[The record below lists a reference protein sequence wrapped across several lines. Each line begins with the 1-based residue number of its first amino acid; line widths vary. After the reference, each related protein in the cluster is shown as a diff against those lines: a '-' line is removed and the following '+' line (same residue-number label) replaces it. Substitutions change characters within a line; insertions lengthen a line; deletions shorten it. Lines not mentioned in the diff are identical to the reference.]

1 MISVS
6 YGPKPKFH
14 NSGWKYGAS
23 LYNRP
28 SSFVCLA
35 SRHFDVGIAG
45 GGAAGLTAA
54 YFAAKEGLNVCIIE
68 KMEECGKKILV
79 SGGTRCNILPRAF
92 DLSDFE
98 TSMPLTGQ
106 SKQGLKSVFSRW
118 SLEEC
123 KNWLENDIG
132 IEIELDE
139 KTSKYFPVSNSAKE
153 VRNKLLQACLE
164 SNATIM
170 YGCDLQRIE
179 RISIRDGDGIGWK
192 CSFKDDSVDEI
203 ICKRLIMATGGC
215 SFPSLGTV
223 GDGYEMLKVVG
234 HSTCPANPYPALTP
248 LLGRSPGDQELSG
261 ISLTD
266 VNLSVRLREQEPSD
280 VSPEKKKKKKKKARI
295 ESSKRHDF
303 LITHRGF
310 SGPSVMDMSHHLVMA
325 MDQGLDV
332 PDLEISWIQD
342 KDERTWE
349 RMMQQPSD
357 FGLSSKQKLS
367 GALNRVGIPAR
378 LSKALCSES
387 NIPEDR
393 ILAELRKEER
403 ISIIRNL
410 TAYKLHITGHEGFP
424 KAEVTAG
431 GVPLSEIDCGSMESR
446 IHPGLYV
453 IGELL
458 DVFGRIGG
466 FNFLLAWSTGRLAG
480 KSAAQSLLL

>member
-14 NSGWKYGAS
+14 NSRCKNGAH
-23 LYNRP
+23 LYRNP
-28 SSFVCLA
+28 SSLVCLA
-35 SRHFDVGIAG
+35 CRPFDVGIAG

-54 YFAAKEGLNVCIIE
+54 YFAAKQGVNVCIIE
-68 KMEECGKKILV
+68 KMEECGKKILI
-79 SGGTRCNILPRAF
+79 SGGTRCNILPHAF

-98 TSMPLTGQ
+98 TTMPKTGQ
-106 SKQGLKSVFSRW
+106 NKQGLKSVLSRW

-123 KNWLENDIG
+123 KYWLENDIG

-139 KTSKYFPVSNSAKE
+139 NTSKYFPASNSAKE

-164 SNATIM
+164 CNATM
-170 YGCDLQRIE
+170 LYGCDLQRIE
-179 RISIRDGDGIGWK
+179 PISIKDGASIGWR
-192 CSFKDDSVDEI
+192 CSFKDKSVDDVL
-203 ICKRLIMATGGC
+203 CKKLIMATGGR

-234 HSTCPANPYPALTP
+234 HSTCPADPYPALTP
-248 LLGRSPGDQELSG
+248 LLGRAPGNEELSG

-266 VNLSVRLREQEPSD
+266 VNLSVRLKEQEQTGG
-280 VSPEKKKKKKKKARI
+280 SPEKKKKKKKARI

-332 PDLEISWIQD
+332 PDLEVSWIQS
-342 KDERTWE
+342 KDEKTWE
-349 RMMQQPSD
+349 RMLQQPSD
-357 FGLSSKQKLS
+357 VGLSSRQKLS
-367 GALNRVGIPAR
+367 GALNRAGIPAR
-378 LSKALCSES
+378 LSKALCAES

-410 TAYKLHITGHEGFP
+410 TAYKLCITGHEGFP

-480 KSAAQSLLL
+480 KSAAESL